1 MTDFSYQLYSS
12 RNFPPLADTLA
23 MLAGLG
29 YAQVE
34 GYGGVYEDPEATA
47 ALLRETGLTM
57 PSGHV
62 GLDMLEGDP
71 AGTVAMARTL
81 GMETVFCPHLAEAA
95 RPVDAAGWQAFAA
108 RLTEAGKPVRDAGMA
123 FGWHNHDFEFRT
135 LADGSVPMRILLEA
149 APDLLWEADI
159 AWIARGGSDPFAW
172 IAEFGDRLAAV
183 HVKDIA
189 PAGECADEGG
199 WADVGHGTLDWPAL
213 MKAVKATPC
222 RLFVMEHDNPADN
235 ARFAQRS
242 MAAVRAME
250 A

>member
-95 RPVDAAGWQAFAA
+95 RPVDAAGWQAFC
-108 RLTEAGKPVRDAGMA
+108 
-123 FGWHNHDFEFRT
+123 
-135 LADGSVPMRILLEA
+135 ADTGAIRV
-149 APDLLWEADI
+149 DD
-159 AWIARGGSDPFAW
+159 
-172 IAEFGDRLAAV
+172 IAEFTDTIELFEAGRRPRTGARG
-183 HVKDIA
+183 IA
-189 PAGECADEGG
+189 T
-199 WADVGHGTLDWPAL
+199 V
-213 MKAVKATPC
+213 
-222 RLFVMEHDNPADN
+222 
-235 ARFAQRS
+235 RFEFGY
-242 MAAVRAME
+242 MAARRTGRRRPPPRAE
-250 A
+250 TLVDELVA